1 MRSNGRAIG
10 CTSTREPTNLNRR
23 KTRLRRGYRDS
34 ALAVNATPGILGVA
48 CVRGGSICVAL
59 LVCLL
64 ASRAHSLTLSE
75 VSPLAGAARAFHP
88 YSLASIDNALAIV
101 ANPAGIA
108 VRPSAEFFMLVTD
121 SDRLRDGDNAFIAKM
136 QQLGL
141 AYERYRPV
149 EGGAR
154 VSRLTLA
161 TGRSVTRAVTVGVS
175 YGWFF
180 SDNDDLASLSSLDFG
195 VHARPL
201 SRIAFAGAAY
211 GYNRPSLGETRIS
224 RHYEAGVE
232 LSPITQWLALFFEG
246 SMTSEDNLAGAT
258 AAYGAEIEPI
268 GGIVLRGRADTDGDY
283 RVGFE
288 YNFNQSGYGVVGL
301 YRHSGGSDGRAGYIR
316 LTESIYRRGR
326 GQ

>member
-1 MRSNGRAIG
+1 MLSVLCGPSAAGAI
-10 CTSTREPTNLNRR
+10 
-23 KTRLRRGYRDS
+23 
-34 ALAVNATPGILGVA
+34 
-48 CVRGGSICVAL
+48 
-59 LVCLL
+59 
-64 ASRAHSLTLSE
+64 TLSD
-75 VSPLAGAARAFHP
+75 VSPLAGAARAFHA

-121 SDRLRDGDNAFIAKM
+121 SDRLRDGDTAFLAKM
-136 QQLGL
+136 QQLGV
-141 AYERYRPV
+141 AYERFRPV
-149 EGGAR
+149 EGAAR
-154 VSRLTLA
+154 VSRLTFA
-161 TGRSVTRAVTVGVS
+161 TGRRVTRSLTIGMS

-180 SDNDDLASLSSLDFG
+180 SDDDSLAALSSFDLG
-195 VHARPL
+195 VHVRAH

-211 GYNRPSLGETRIS
+211 GYNRPSLGETRIP

-232 LSPITQWLALFFEG
+232 LSPITQWLGLFCEA
-246 SMTSEDNLAGAT
+246 SMTSEENLAGAT
-258 AAYGAEIEPI
+258 AAYGAEIEPVA
-268 GGIVLRGRADTDGDY
+268 GIVLRGRADTDGDY

-316 LTESIYRRGR
+316 LTDSVYRRGR